1 MMAAARNPDVIELH
15 TRMTACSDQVSCKVE
30 DETVI
35 LSLRTGEYY
44 GLNPVAAH
52 IWDLLQQQERSV
64 AEVRDALLAIYDV
77 DEATCTDQV
86 ITVLRDMQSMELLD
100 IVQSV

>member
-44 GLNPVAAH
+44 GLNPVAAT
-52 IWDLLQQQERSV
+52 IWELLQQERSV
-64 AEVRDALLAIYDV
+64 AEVRDTLLGMYDV

-86 ITVLRDMQSMELLD
+86 LAVLRDMQSMELLK
-100 IVQSV
+100 IA

>member
-1 MMAAARNPDVIELH
+1 MMAAARNPEVIELH

-44 GLNPVAAH
+44 GLNPVAAT
-52 IWDLLQQQERSV
+52 IWELLQQERSV
-64 AEVRDALLAIYDV
+64 AEVRDALLGMYDV

-86 ITVLRDMQSMELLD
+86 LAVLRDMQSMELLK
-100 IVQSV
+100 IA

>member
-1 MMAAARNPDVIELH
+1 MMSASQDRSVIELH
-15 TRMTACSDQVSCKVE
+15 TRMTACSDQVSCRVE

-44 GLNPVAAH
+44 GLNPVAAT
-52 IWDLLQQQERSV
+52 IWDLLQQERSV
-64 AEVRDALLAIYDV
+64 AEVRDTLLGMYDV

-86 ITVLRDMQSMELLD
+86 LTVLRDMQSMELLD
-100 IVQSV
+100 IA

>member
-1 MMAAARNPDVIELH
+1 MAAARNPDVIELH

-44 GLNPVAAH
+44 GLNPVAAT
-52 IWDLLQQQERSV
+52 IWELLQQERSV
-64 AEVRDALLAIYDV
+64 AEVRDTLLGMYDV

-86 ITVLRDMQSMELLD
+86 LAVLRDMQSMELLK
-100 IVQSV
+100 IA